1 MVIMTT
7 KAELYLLAL
16 SELEESTGDIISTAI
31 VTHDGLIMAS
41 TKSDTMDKELFAAY
55 GAAAFKR
62 AGDTMEELSSENIDM
77 LLYESKNCRVVT
89 MRAGENALL
98 IALTGK
104 NVKMGL
110 LLMNVQNAAKK
121 ISSI

>member
-1 MVIMTT
+1 MTT

-16 SELEESTGDIISTAI
+16 SELEKSTGDIISTAI

-62 AGDTMEELSSENIDM
+62 AGDTMEELSGENIDM
-77 LLYESKNCRVVT
+77 LLYESRNRRVVT
-89 MRAGENALL
+89 IRAGENALL

-104 NVKMGL
+104 NVQTGL
-110 LLMNVQNAAKK
+110 VLMNVQKTAKK